1 MIISQISFVAVVE
14 MLSLIDINLRE
25 LFMLLSEHIVT
36 TQTKSLHK
44 FPYADIIGTVI
55 FFAKRDGSVSSD

>member
-1 MIISQISFVAVVE
+1 MIISPKSYFAAVKKLFLIGVN
-14 MLSLIDINLRE
+14 LSE

-44 FPYADIIGTVI
+44 FP
-55 FFAKRDGSVSSD
+55 